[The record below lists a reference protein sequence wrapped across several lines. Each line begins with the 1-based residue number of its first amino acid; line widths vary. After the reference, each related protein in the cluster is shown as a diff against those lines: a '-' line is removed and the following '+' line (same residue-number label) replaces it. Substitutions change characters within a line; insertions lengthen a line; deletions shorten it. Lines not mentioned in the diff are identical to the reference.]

1 MHCPLERLR
10 KHYHQAIDE
19 GDQAARYCT
28 LVTVESQQ
36 ARSRTVVLRD
46 IGPLGPLIFV
56 NDCSPKWSGLSAG
69 GSEVLLFWPTLM
81 RQYRLRGRWQV
92 LGEEEMRAHWQ
103 HKPETSK
110 LLDHVYQH
118 LPQSSVLA
126 SREQLQQALATLR
139 EGFAGQ
145 AIPYASSAR
154 GAVLVVD
161 YIEDWC
167 GAADGLHERCC
178 YTRQDGVWQKQY
190 LVP

>member
-1 MHCPLERLR
+1 MQGPLELLQA
-10 KHYHQAIDE
+10 HYRQALEE
-19 GDQAARYCT
+19 GEQAARYCT
-28 LVTVESQQ
+28 VATVECGQ

-46 IGPLGPLIFV
+46 IGPLGPLIFI
-56 NDCSPKWSGLSAG
+56 NDSSPKWPGLSAG

-81 RQYRLRGRWQV
+81 RQYRLRGQWQV
-92 LGEEEMRAHWQ
+92 LEEEEMRAHWQ
-103 HKPETSK
+103 RKPETAK

-126 SREQLQQALATLR
+126 SREQLQQELASLR
-139 EGFAGQ
+139 EDFAGQ
-145 AIPYASSAR
+145 PIPYASNAR

-167 GAADGLHERCC
+167 AAADGLHERCC